1 MANRKPNEEIWP
13 VVAGQVTDQNA
24 DTNKK
29 VTADTGATPATQAA
43 EPKSDQAPQDASQG
57 AQAASTATETPNV
70 SNSTIQSEKE
80 AQRSLGAAKKTIDD
94 ASDVKVL
101 QGSVSDG
108 NVTGEVQARKDE
120 ANAKGAQA
128 DAHWDAETFRN
139 GDAYKNM
146 QTVGANDG
154 SFTREDAVKFLKAF
168 DDVRAQRDL
177 SPKEMQAYQYVVDF
191 LEGKF
196 GNGTTQQS
204 PQEKQDVDTTAAV
217 EQKVEP
223 SVEPSVEGTSK
234 PTPTAQKQETT
245 TEKATEKETEKE
257 TTANVEPPKSE
268 DNGKP
273 KESEEGKGRS
283 VDTRVVDAKGRTAEQ
298 VIDEEGY
305 ERDKNGNIVR
315 PKPVSFTPADN
326 STSQYDKDLADLER
340 EYAKKVEEATRKKD
354 EALQRIMDD
363 TSTISDKTDAIERM
377 AAADEVIK
385 RYSSPGYAKR
395 MHATK
400 ILAMLSDALSAI
412 GNVLTA
418 THGGVAMKVDS
429 ASEKVRKEESA
440 NEAALQKRID
450 YWTKRMES
458 ARSSEAKASNFLRS
472 RNMTS
477 ALEAYKASTMLA
489 KDTFASGVGALNNRY
504 RRSGDALK
512 AAKATVDAHNKRAYD
527 YDKQMREQKFKHK
540 EEVYKQKQQNSRTK
554 QNNATKKE
562 LQEMRNKNKNKNDGF
577 SLFS

>member
-1 MANRKPNEEIWP
+1 MSNRRQNEEIWP
-13 VVAGQVTDQNA
+13 VVAGQVGDQNA
-24 DTNKK
+24 DTDKK
-29 VTADTGATPATQAA
+29 VTADAGTTPATQAA
-43 EPKSDQAPQDASQG
+43 ETKSDQAPQGAAHG
-57 AQAASTATETPNV
+57 AQAAATATETPKV
-70 SNSTIQSEKE
+70 SDSTIQAEKE

-101 QGSVSDG
+101 QGSVSEG
-108 NVTGEVQARKDE
+108 NVAGEVQERKDE
-120 ANAKGAQA
+120 ANAKGEQA
-128 DAHWDAETFRN
+128 DAHWDAETLRN

-154 SFTREDAVKFLKAF
+154 SFTRDDAVQLVKAF
-168 DDVRAQRDL
+168 DDVREKRDL
-177 SPKEMQAYQYVVDF
+177 SPDQGQAYQYLLDY
-191 LEGKF
+191 LGGKF
-196 GNGTTQQS
+196 GNDTTRPS
-204 PQEKQDVDTTAAV
+204 PQEKKDVDTAAV
-217 EQKVEP
+217 EQKAEP
-223 SVEPSVEGTSK
+223 SVVETGK
-234 PTPTAQKQETT
+234 PKPTAQPQET
-245 TEKATEKETEKE
+245 ETETE
-257 TTANVEPPKSE
+257 TTANVERPKAD

-283 VDTRVVDAKGRTAEQ
+283 AGTAVVDAKGRTAEQ
-298 VIDEEGY
+298 VIEEEGY

-340 EYAKKVEEATRKKD
+340 EYAKKVDEATRKKD

-363 TSTISDKTDAIERM
+363 TSTISDKADAIERM

-429 ASEKVRKEESA
+429 ASEKVRKEDRA

-458 ARSSEAKASNFLRS
+458 ARSSDAKASNFLRS

-477 ALEAYKASTMLA
+477 ALEAYKASTRLA

-527 YDKQMREQKFKHK
+527 YEKQKREQKFRH
-540 EEVYKQKQQNSRTK
+540 EETVYKQKQQNRRNDN
-554 QNNATKKE
+554 NNATKKE
-562 LQEMRNKNKNKNDGF
+562 LKKMGNNKEGGF
-577 SLFS
+577 SLFSK

>member
-1 MANRKPNEEIWP
+1 MASRKPKEEIWP
-13 VVAGQVTDQNA
+13 VAAGQVTDQNA
-24 DTNKK
+24 DTDKK
-29 VTADTGATPATQAA
+29 VAADAGVTPAPQAA
-43 EPKSDQAPQDASQG
+43 EPKSDQAPQDAAQG
-57 AQAASTATETPNV
+57 AQAAATATETPKV
-70 SNSTIQSEKE
+70 SNSTIQAEKE
-80 AQRSLGAAKKTIDD
+80 AQRSLGAAENTIDD
-94 ASDVKVL
+94 AMDVKVL
-101 QGSVSDG
+101 QGSVSEG
-108 NVTGEVQARKDE
+108 NLAGEVQARKDE
-120 ANAKGAQA
+120 ANAKGAEA
-128 DAHWDAETFRN
+128 DARWDAETLRN

-154 SFTREDAVKFLKAF
+154 SFTSEDAVKFLKAF
-168 DDVRAQRDL
+168 DGLRAERGL
-177 SPKEMQAYQYVVDF
+177 SLKQKQAYQYVVDY
-191 LEGKF
+191 LDDNF
-196 GNGTTQQS
+196 GNGTVQPSQ
-204 PQEKQDVDTTAAV
+204 QEKQVGDTAAV
-217 EQKVEP
+217 EQKSEP
-223 SVEPSVEGTSK
+223 SVEETGKQTH
-234 PTPTAQKQETT
+234 TAQPQET
-245 TEKATEKETEKE
+245 ETEKSTE
-257 TTANVEPPKSE
+257 TESAANVERPKAE
-268 DNGKP
+268 GNVEP
-273 KESEEGKGRS
+273 KESEDVKGRS

-340 EYAKKVEEATRKKD
+340 EYAKKVDEATRKKD

-363 TSTISDKTDAIERM
+363 TSTISDKADAIERM

-418 THGGVAMKVDS
+418 TQGGVAMKVDS
-429 ASEKVRKEESA
+429 ASEKVRKEDRA

-458 ARSSEAKASNFLRS
+458 ARSSDAKASNFLRS

-477 ALEAYKASTMLA
+477 ALEAYKASTRLA

-512 AAKATVDAHNKRAYD
+512 AAKATVNAHNKLAYD
-527 YDKQMREQKFKHK
+527 YEKQMRAQKFKHE
-540 EEVYKQKQQNSRTK
+540 EEVYKQKQQNKRTE
-554 QNNATKKE
+554 QNNATKKKI
-562 LQEMRNKNKNKNDGF
+562 QEMRGKNKKEGF
-577 SLFS
+577 NLFSK

>member
-1 MANRKPNEEIWP
+1 MANRRPNEEIWP
-13 VVAGQVTDQNA
+13 VVAVQVGDQNV
-24 DTNKK
+24 DVNKK
-29 VTADTGATPATQAA
+29 VTADAGVTPATQAS
-43 EPKSDQAPQDASQG
+43 ETKSDQAPQGAAQG
-57 AQAASTATETPNV
+57 AQAAATATETPKV
-70 SNSTIQSEKE
+70 SDSTIQAEKE
-80 AQRSLGAAKKTIDD
+80 AQRSLGEAEKTIDD

-101 QGSVSDG
+101 QGSVSEG
-108 NVTGEVQARKDE
+108 NVAGEVQERKDE
-120 ANAKGAQA
+120 ANAKGEEA
-128 DAHWDAETFRN
+128 DAHWDAEKMRN

-154 SFTREDAVKFLKAF
+154 SFTRDDAVQFVKAF
-168 DDVRAQRDL
+168 DDVRTERGLLPNQ
-177 SPKEMQAYQYVVDF
+177 KQAYQYILDF
-191 LEGKF
+191 LDGKF

-204 PQEKQDVDTTAAV
+204 PQEKKDVDTAAV
-217 EQKVEP
+217 ERKAEP
-223 SVEPSVEGTSK
+223 SVEETGK
-234 PTPTAQKQETT
+234 PTKTAQPQET
-245 TEKATEKETEKE
+245 ATETE
-257 TTANVEPPKSE
+257 TTANVVRPKAE

-283 VDTRVVDAKGRTAEQ
+283 VGTAVVDAKGRTAEQ
-298 VIDEEGY
+298 VIEEEGY

-363 TSTISDKTDAIERM
+363 TSTISDKADAIERM

-429 ASEKVRKEESA
+429 ASEKVRKEDRA

-458 ARSSEAKASNFLRS
+458 ARSSDAKASNFLRS

-477 ALEAYKASTMLA
+477 ALEAYKASTRLA

-527 YDKQMREQKFKHK
+527 YEKQKLEHDFKHN
-540 EEVYKQKQQNSRTK
+540 ETVYKQKQQNRRNDN
-554 QNNATKKE
+554 NNATKKE
-562 LQEMRNKNKNKNDGF
+562 LKKMGNNKEGGF
-577 SLFS
+577 SLFSK

>member
-1 MANRKPNEEIWP
+1 MANRKQNEEIWP
-13 VVAGQVTDQNA
+13 VVAGQVTGQNA
-24 DTNKK
+24 DTDKK
-29 VTADTGATPATQAA
+29 VTADTGVTPATQAA
-43 EPKSDQAPQDASQG
+43 EPKADQAPQDASQG
-57 AQAASTATETPNV
+57 AQAAATATETPKV
-70 SNSTIQSEKE
+70 SNSTIEAEKE

-94 ASDVKVL
+94 ASEVKVL
-101 QGSVSDG
+101 QGSVSEG
-108 NVTGEVQARKDE
+108 NVDGEVQARKDE

-128 DAHWDAETFRN
+128 DAHWDAETLRN

-146 QTVGANDG
+146 RTVGANDG
-154 SFTREDAVKFLKAF
+154 SFTRDDAVKFLKAF

-191 LEGKF
+191 LGGKF

-204 PQEKQDVDTTAAV
+204 PQERQDADTAAV
-217 EQKVEP
+217 EQKAEP
-223 SVEPSVEGTSK
+223 SVVETSK
-234 PTPTAQKQETT
+234 PKPTAQPQETAVET
-245 TEKATEKETEKE
+245 ETEKE
-257 TTANVEPPKSE
+257 TTTANVERPKA
-268 DNGKP
+268 DNNGKP
-273 KESEEGKGRS
+273 NENEEGKGRS
-283 VDTRVVDAKGRTAEQ
+283 VGTGVVDAKGRTAEQ

-340 EYAKKVEEATRKKD
+340 EYAKKVDEATRKKD

-363 TSTISDKTDAIERM
+363 TSTISDKADAIERM

-429 ASEKVRKEESA
+429 ASEKVRKEDRA

-458 ARSSEAKASNFLRS
+458 ARSSDAKASNFLRS

-477 ALEAYKASTMLA
+477 ALEAYKASTRLA

-527 YDKQMREQKFKHK
+527 YEKQKREHDFKHE
-540 EEVYKQKQQNSRTK
+540 EEVYKQKQQNKRTE
-554 QNNATKKE
+554 QNNATKIKT
-562 LQEMRNKNKNKNDGF
+562 QEMRDKNKKDGLSIF
-577 SLFS
+577 SW

>member
-1 MANRKPNEEIWP
+1 MASRKPKEEIWP
-13 VVAGQVTDQNA
+13 VVAGQVTDKNA
-24 DTNKK
+24 DADKK
-29 VTADTGATPATQAA
+29 VTADAGVTPPTQAA
-43 EPKSDQAPQDASQG
+43 EPKSDQAPQDSSHG
-57 AQAASTATETPNV
+57 AQAAATATETPKV
-70 SNSTIQSEKE
+70 SNYTIQAENE
-80 AQRSLGAAKKTIDD
+80 AQSSLSDAKKTIDD

-101 QGSVSDG
+101 QGSVSDA
-108 NVTGEVQARKDE
+108 NVAGEVQARKDE
-120 ANAKGAQA
+120 ANAKGEEA
-128 DAHWDAETFRN
+128 DARWTAETLRN
-139 GDAYKNM
+139 GDAYKKM
-146 QTVGANDG
+146 QTVGANDR
-154 SFTREDAVKFLKAF
+154 SFTMDDAVYFLKAF
-168 DDVRAQRDL
+168 DDVRADRGL
-177 SPKEMQAYQYVVDF
+177 SPKKKQAYQYVVDF
-191 LEGKF
+191 LDGKF
-196 GNGTTQQS
+196 GNGTTQPS
-204 PQEKQDVDTTAAV
+204 PQEKQDVETAAV
-217 EQKVEP
+217 EQKSEP
-223 SVEPSVEGTSK
+223 SVEETSN
-234 PTPTAQKQETT
+234 PTQTAQPQET
-245 TEKATEKETEKE
+245 ETEKETEKE
-257 TTANVEPPKSE
+257 TTSNVEPPKAE
-268 DNGKP
+268 DKVGT

-298 VIDEEGY
+298 VIEEEGY

-363 TSTISDKTDAIERM
+363 TSTISDKADAIERM

-418 THGGVAMKVDS
+418 THGGMAMKADS
-429 ASEKVRKEESA
+429 ASEKVRKEDMA

-458 ARSSEAKASNFLRS
+458 ARSSDAKASNFLRS

-477 ALEAYKASTMLA
+477 ALDAYKASTRLA
-489 KDTFASGVGALNNRY
+489 KDTFASGVGALNSRY

-527 YDKQMREQKFKHK
+527 YEKQMREQKFRHK
-540 EEVYKQKQQNSRTK
+540 EKVYSEMQQNNRTNK
-554 QNNATKKE
+554 NIATKIK
-562 LQEMRNKNKNKNDGF
+562 LQEMRDKNKKEISN
-577 SLFS
+577 LFSN

>member
-1 MANRKPNEEIWP
+1 MANRRPNEKIWP
-13 VVAGQVTDQNA
+13 VVAGQVGDQNVDA
-24 DTNKK
+24 NKK
-29 VTADTGATPATQAA
+29 VTADAGTTPATQAA
-43 EPKSDQAPQDASQG
+43 EPKADQAPQDAAQG
-57 AQAASTATETPNV
+57 AQAAATATETPKV
-70 SNSTIQSEKE
+70 SDSTIQAEKE
-80 AQRSLGAAKKTIDD
+80 AQRSLGAAEKTIDD

-101 QGSVSDG
+101 QGSVSEG
-108 NVTGEVQARKDE
+108 NVNGEVQERKDE
-120 ANAKGAQA
+120 ANAKGADA
-128 DAHWDAETFRN
+128 DAQWDAETMRN

-154 SFTREDAVKFLKAF
+154 SFTRDDAVQLVKAF
-168 DDVRAQRDL
+168 DDVRSKRVL
-177 SPKEMQAYQYVVDF
+177 STDQGQAYQYLLDY
-191 LEGKF
+191 LGGKF
-196 GNGTTQQS
+196 GNGTTRPS
-204 PQEKQDVDTTAAV
+204 PQEKKDVDTAAV
-217 EQKVEP
+217 ERKAEP
-223 SVEPSVEGTSK
+223 SVEETGK
-234 PTPTAQKQETT
+234 PKPTAQPQET
-245 TEKATEKETEKE
+245 ATETEA
-257 TTANVEPPKSE
+257 TANVVRPKAE

-283 VDTRVVDAKGRTAEQ
+283 AGTAVVDAKGRTAEQ
-298 VIDEEGY
+298 VIEEEGY

-326 STSQYDKDLADLER
+326 STSQYDNDLADLER
-340 EYAKKVEEATRKKD
+340 EYAKKVDEATRKKD

-363 TSTISDKTDAIERM
+363 TSTISDKADAIERM

-418 THGGVAMKVDS
+418 THGGVAMKADS
-429 ASEKVRKEESA
+429 ASENVRKEDRA

-458 ARSSEAKASNFLRS
+458 ARSSDAKASNFLRS

-477 ALEAYKASTMLA
+477 ALEAYKASTRLA

-527 YDKQMREQKFKHK
+527 YEKQKLEHDFKHN
-540 EEVYKQKQQNSRTK
+540 ETVYKQKQQNRRNDN
-554 QNNATKKE
+554 NNATKKQI
-562 LQEMRNKNKNKNDGF
+562 QEMRDKNKNKKDGLSIF
-577 SLFS
+577 SW

>member
-1 MANRKPNEEIWP
+1 MANRRPNEEIWP
-13 VVAGQVTDQNA
+13 VVAGKVGDQNVDA
-24 DTNKK
+24 NKN
-29 VTADTGATPATQAA
+29 VTADAGTTPATQAS
-43 EPKSDQAPQDASQG
+43 ETKSDQAPQGAAQG
-57 AQAASTATETPNV
+57 AQAAATATETPKV
-70 SNSTIQSEKE
+70 SDSTIQAEKE

-101 QGSVSDG
+101 QGSVSEG
-108 NVTGEVQARKDE
+108 NVAGEVQERKDE
-120 ANAKGAQA
+120 ANAKGADA
-128 DAHWDAETFRN
+128 DAHWDAETMRN

-154 SFTREDAVKFLKAF
+154 SFTRDDAVQFLKKL
-168 DDVRAQRDL
+168 DDVRVQRDL
-177 SPKEMQAYQYVVDF
+177 SPDQGQAYQYLLDF
-191 LEGKF
+191 LDGKF
-196 GNGTTQQS
+196 GNGTTRPS
-204 PQEKQDVDTTAAV
+204 PQEKKDVDTAAV
-217 EQKVEP
+217 ERKAEP
-223 SVEPSVEGTSK
+223 SVGETGKTK
-234 PTPTAQKQETT
+234 PTAQPQET
-245 TEKATEKETEKE
+245 ETETE
-257 TTANVEPPKSE
+257 TTANVVRPKAE

-283 VDTRVVDAKGRTAEQ
+283 VGAAVVDAKGRTAEQ
-298 VIDEEGY
+298 VIEEEGY

-340 EYAKKVEEATRKKD
+340 EYAKKVDEATRKKD

-363 TSTISDKTDAIERM
+363 TSTISDKADAIERM

-418 THGGVAMKVDS
+418 THGGVAMKADS
-429 ASEKVRKEESA
+429 ASEKVRKEDRA

-458 ARSSEAKASNFLRS
+458 ARSSDAKASNFLRS

-477 ALEAYKASTMLA
+477 ALEAYKASTRLA

-527 YDKQMREQKFKHK
+527 YEKQKREQKFRHN
-540 EEVYKQKQQNSRTK
+540 ETVYREKQQNSRTNK
-554 QNNATKKE
+554 NNATKIKLKKMGNE
-562 LQEMRNKNKNKNDGF
+562 KKDGF
-577 SLFS
+577 SLFSK

>member
-1 MANRKPNEEIWP
+1 MSNRKPNEEVEP
-13 VVAGQVTDQNA
+13 VVAWQVTDQNA
-24 DTNKK
+24 DTDKK

-43 EPKSDQAPQDASQG
+43 EPKSDQTPQDSSQG
-57 AQAASTATETPNV
+57 AQAAATATETPKV
-70 SNSTIQSEKE
+70 SDSTIQAEKE
-80 AQRSLGAAKKTIDD
+80 AQRSLGAAENTIAD

-101 QGSVSDG
+101 QGSVSEG
-108 NVTGEVQARKDE
+108 NVAGEVQARKDE
-120 ANAKGAQA
+120 ANAKGADA
-128 DAHWDAETFRN
+128 DAHWDAETLRN
-139 GDAYKNM
+139 GGAYKNM

-154 SFTREDAVKFLKAF
+154 SFTRDDAVQFLKEL

-177 SPKEMQAYQYVVDF
+177 SPDQRQAYQYVVDF
-191 LEGKF
+191 LDGKF
-196 GNGTTQQS
+196 GNENTQQS
-204 PQEKQDVDTTAAV
+204 PQEKQDVDTASV

-223 SVEPSVEGTSK
+223 SVVETSNPK
-234 PTPTAQKQETT
+234 PTAKPQET
-245 TEKATEKETEKE
+245 ATETAAEKE
-257 TTANVEPPKSE
+257 TTANVERPKAD

-273 KESEEGKGRS
+273 KESEDGKGRS

-298 VIDEEGY
+298 VIEDEGY

-340 EYAKKVEEATRKKD
+340 EYAKKVDEATRKKD

-363 TSTISDKTDAIERM
+363 TSTISDRADAIERM

-418 THGGVAMKVDS
+418 THGGVPMKVDS
-429 ASEKVRKEESA
+429 ASEKVLKEDRA

-458 ARSSEAKASNFLRS
+458 ARSSDAKASNFLRS

-477 ALEAYKASTMLA
+477 ALEAYKASTRLA

-527 YDKQMREQKFKHK
+527 YEKQKREQKFRHDENVYK
-540 EEVYKQKQQNSRTK
+540 EEQQNRRNE

-562 LQEMRNKNKNKNDGF
+562 MQEMRNKKKNEGP
-577 SLFS
+577 SLFSY

>member
-1 MANRKPNEEIWP
+1 MSNRRPNEEIWP
-13 VVAGQVTDQNA
+13 VVAGQVGDQNA
-24 DTNKK
+24 DANKK
-29 VTADTGATPATQAA
+29 VTEDAGVTPATQEA
-43 EPKSDQAPQDASQG
+43 EPKSDQAPQDAAQG
-57 AQAASTATETPNV
+57 AQAAATATETPKV
-70 SNSTIQSEKE
+70 SDSTIQAEKE
-80 AQRSLGAAKKTIDD
+80 AQMSLGAAKKTIDD

-101 QGSVSDG
+101 QGSVSEG
-108 NVTGEVQARKDE
+108 NLAGEVQERKDE
-120 ANAKGAQA
+120 ANAKGEEA
-128 DAHWDAETFRN
+128 DAHWDAETLRN

-154 SFTREDAVKFLKAF
+154 SFTRDDAVQLVKAF
-168 DDVRAQRDL
+168 DDVRSKRVL
-177 SPKEMQAYQYVVDF
+177 STDQGQAYQYLLDY
-191 LEGKF
+191 LGGKF
-196 GNGTTQQS
+196 GNGTTRPS
-204 PQEKQDVDTTAAV
+204 PQEKKDVDTAAV
-217 EQKVEP
+217 EQKAEP
-223 SVEPSVEGTSK
+223 SVVETSNTK
-234 PTPTAQKQETT
+234 PTAQPQET
-245 TEKATEKETEKE
+245 AIETEA
-257 TTANVEPPKSE
+257 TANVERPKAD

-283 VDTRVVDAKGRTAEQ
+283 VGTAVVDAKGRTAEQ
-298 VIDEEGY
+298 VIEEEGY
-305 ERDKNGNIVR
+305 ERDKKGNIVR

-340 EYAKKVEEATRKKD
+340 EYAKKVDEATRKKD

-363 TSTISDKTDAIERM
+363 TSTISDKADAIERM

-429 ASEKVRKEESA
+429 ASEKVRKEDRA

-458 ARSSEAKASNFLRS
+458 ARSSDAKASNFLRS

-477 ALEAYKASTMLA
+477 ALEAYKASTRLA

-527 YDKQMREQKFKHK
+527 YEKQKLEHDFKHN
-540 EEVYKQKQQNSRTK
+540 ETVYKQKQQNRRNDN
-554 QNNATKKE
+554 NNATKKQI
-562 LQEMRNKNKNKNDGF
+562 QEMRDKNKNKKDGLSIF
-577 SLFS
+577 SW

>member
-24 DTNKK
+24 DTDKK
-29 VTADTGATPATQAA
+29 VTADAGVTPATQAA

-57 AQAASTATETPNV
+57 AQAAATATETPKV
-70 SNSTIQSEKE
+70 SDYTIQAEKE

-94 ASDVKVL
+94 ASEVKVL
-101 QGSVSDG
+101 QGSVSEG
-108 NVTGEVQARKDE
+108 NVAGEVQARKDE
-120 ANAKGAQA
+120 ANANGAQA
-128 DAHWDAETFRN
+128 DARWTAETLRN
-139 GDAYKNM
+139 GEAYKNM
-146 QTVGANDG
+146 QTVGENDR
-154 SFTREDAVKFLKAF
+154 SFTSEDAVKFLKAF
-168 DDVRAQRDL
+168 DGVRADRGL
-177 SPKEMQAYQYVVDF
+177 SPKQKQAYQYVVDY
-191 LEGKF
+191 LDGNF
-196 GNGTTQQS
+196 GNGTAQPS
-204 PQEKQDVDTTAAV
+204 PKEEQDVDTAAV
-217 EQKVEP
+217 GQKVEP
-223 SVEPSVEGTSK
+223 SVVETSK
-234 PTPTAQKQETT
+234 PKPTAKPQETA
-245 TEKATEKETEKE
+245 TEKATEKETA
-257 TTANVEPPKSE
+257 ANVERPKAE

-273 KESEEGKGRS
+273 KERKEVKGRS
-283 VDTRVVDAKGRTAEQ
+283 VDTRVVDANGRTAEQ
-298 VIDEEGY
+298 VIEEEGY

-340 EYAKKVEEATRKKD
+340 EYAKKVDEATRKKD

-363 TSTISDKTDAIERM
+363 TSTISDKADAIERM

-429 ASEKVRKEESA
+429 ASDKVRKEDRA

-458 ARSSEAKASNFLRS
+458 ARSSDAKASNFLRS

-477 ALEAYKASTMLA
+477 ALEAYKASTRLA
-489 KDTFASGVGALNNRY
+489 KDTFASGVGALNSRY

-527 YDKQMREQKFKHK
+527 YEKRKQEQNFRHN
-540 EEVYKQKQQNSRTK
+540 ETVYKEMQKNRRTK
-554 QNNATKKE
+554 KKNATKKKKVSNE
-562 LQEMRNKNKNKNDGF
+562 KKDGLG
-577 SLFS
+577 LF

>member
-24 DTNKK
+24 DTDKK
-29 VTADTGATPATQAA
+29 VTADAGVTPATQAS
-43 EPKSDQAPQDASQG
+43 EPKADQSPQDAAQG
-57 AQAASTATETPNV
+57 AQAAATATETPKV
-70 SNSTIQSEKE
+70 SNSTIQAENE
-80 AQRSLGAAKKTIDD
+80 AKRSLSAAKKTIDD
-94 ASDVKVL
+94 ASGVKLL
-101 QGSVSDG
+101 QGSVSEG
-108 NVTGEVQARKDE
+108 NVDGEVQARKDE
-120 ANAKGAQA
+120 ANANGAKA
-128 DAHWDAETFRN
+128 DAHWDAETLRN
-139 GDAYKNM
+139 GDAYKNI

-154 SFTREDAVKFLKAF
+154 SFTREDAVKFVKAF
-168 DDVRAQRDL
+168 DGLRAQRDL
-177 SPKEMQAYQYVVDF
+177 SPKESQAYQYLLDF
-191 LEGKF
+191 MGGKF
-196 GNGTTQQS
+196 GNGTAQQS
-204 PQEKQDVDTTAAV
+204 PQEKQDVDTAAV
-217 EQKVEP
+217 EQKAEP
-223 SVEPSVEGTSK
+223 SVEETGK
-234 PTPTAQKQETT
+234 PTTTVKPQET
-245 TEKATEKETEKE
+245 ETETK
-257 TTANVEPPKSE
+257 TTANVELPKSDE
-268 DNGKP
+268 NGKP
-273 KESEEGKGRS
+273 KENEEGKGRS
-283 VDTRVVDAKGRTAEQ
+283 VGTAVVDAKGRTAEQ
-298 VIDEEGY
+298 VIEEEGY

-340 EYAKKVEEATRKKD
+340 EYAKKVDEATRKKD

-363 TSTISDKTDAIERM
+363 TSTISDKADAIERM

-418 THGGVAMKVDS
+418 THGGVSMKADS
-429 ASEKVRKEESA
+429 ASEKVSKEDRA

-477 ALEAYKASTMLA
+477 ALEAYKASTRLA
-489 KDTFASGVGALNNRY
+489 KDTFASGVGALNSRY

-527 YDKQMREQKFKHK
+527 YEKQKREHDFKHE
-540 EEVYKQKQQNSRTK
+540 EEVYKQKQQNKRTK
-554 QNNATKKE
+554 QNIAAKRE
-562 LQEMRNKNKNKNDGF
+562 LQEMRDKNKKEGS
-577 SLFS
+577 SLFSW

>member
-1 MANRKPNEEIWP
+1 MAKKKSNTEVEP
-13 VVAGQVTDQNA
+13 VVAWQVTDQNA
-24 DTNKK
+24 DAGKT
-29 VTADTGATPATQAA
+29 VTADTGVTPAAQAA
-43 EPKSDQAPQDASQG
+43 EPKSGQEPQDASQG
-57 AQAASTATETPNV
+57 AQSAATATETPKV
-70 SNSTIQSEKE
+70 SDSTIQAEEE

-101 QGSVSDG
+101 QGSVSEG
-108 NVTGEVQARKDE
+108 NVAGEVQARKDE
-120 ANAKGAQA
+120 ANDKGEQA
-128 DAHWDAETFRN
+128 DAHWDAETLRN

-146 QTVGANDG
+146 RTVGANDG
-154 SFTREDAVKFLKAF
+154 SFTRDDAVHFLKAL
-168 DDVRAQRDL
+168 DGVRADRGL
-177 SPKEMQAYQYVVDF
+177 SLKQKQAYQYVVDY
-191 LEGKF
+191 LDDNF
-196 GNGTTQQS
+196 GNGNTQPS
-204 PQEKQDVDTTAAV
+204 PQEKQVGDTAAV
-217 EQKVEP
+217 GQKAEP
-223 SVEPSVEGTSK
+223 SVGETSK
-234 PTPTAQKQETT
+234 PKPTAQPQET
-245 TEKATEKETEKE
+245 ATETATEKE
-257 TTANVEPPKSE
+257 TTANVERPKAE
-268 DNGKP
+268 ENGKP

-283 VDTRVVDAKGRTAEQ
+283 VGTGVVDAKGRTVEQ

-326 STSQYDKDLADLER
+326 STSQYDKDLAELER
-340 EYAKKVEEATRKKD
+340 EYAKKVDEATRKKD
-354 EALQRIMDD
+354 EALQSIMDD
-363 TSTISDKTDAIERM
+363 TSTISDRADAIERM

-429 ASEKVRKEESA
+429 ASDKVRKEDRA

-477 ALEAYKASTMLA
+477 ALEAYKASTRLA

-527 YDKQMREQKFKHK
+527 YEKRKSEQKFRHQETVYK
-540 EEVYKQKQQNSRTK
+540 EEQQNKRNDN
-554 QNNATKKE
+554 NNATKKQ
-562 LQEMRNKNKNKNDGF
+562 LKKMGNSNNGKGW
-577 SLFS
+577 SILFGK

>member
-1 MANRKPNEEIWP
+1 MANRRPNEEIWP
-13 VVAGQVTDQNA
+13 VVAGQVGDQNV
-24 DTNKK
+24 DVNKK
-29 VTADTGATPATQAA
+29 VTADAGVTPSTQAS
-43 EPKSDQAPQDASQG
+43 ETKSDQAPQDAAQG
-57 AQAASTATETPNV
+57 VQAAATATETPKV
-70 SNSTIQSEKE
+70 SDSTIQAEKE

-101 QGSVSDG
+101 QGSVSEG
-108 NVTGEVQARKDE
+108 NVAGEVQERKDD
-120 ANAKGAQA
+120 ANAKGADA
-128 DAHWDAETFRN
+128 DAHWDAETLRN
-139 GDAYKNM
+139 GGAYKNM

-154 SFTREDAVKFLKAF
+154 SFTRDDAVQFVKAF
-168 DDVRAQRDL
+168 DDVRTERGLLPDQG
-177 SPKEMQAYQYVVDF
+177 QAYQYLLDY
-191 LEGKF
+191 LDGKF
-196 GNGTTQQS
+196 GNDTTQQS
-204 PQEKQDVDTTAAV
+204 PQEKKDVDTAAV
-217 EQKVEP
+217 ERKAEP
-223 SVEPSVEGTSK
+223 SVEETGK
-234 PTPTAQKQETT
+234 PTTTAQPQETQ
-245 TEKATEKETEKE
+245 TETE
-257 TTANVEPPKSE
+257 TTANVVRPKAE

-283 VDTRVVDAKGRTAEQ
+283 VGAAVVDAKGRTAEQ
-298 VIDEEGY
+298 VIEEEGY
-305 ERDKNGNIVR
+305 DRDKNGNIVR

-340 EYAKKVEEATRKKD
+340 EYAKKVDEATRKKD

-363 TSTISDKTDAIERM
+363 TSTISDKADAIERM

-429 ASEKVRKEESA
+429 ASEKVRKEDRA

-458 ARSSEAKASNFLRS
+458 ARSSDAKASNFLRS

-477 ALEAYKASTMLA
+477 ALEAYKASTRLA

-512 AAKATVDAHNKRAYD
+512 AAKSTVDAHNKRAYD
-527 YDKQMREQKFKHK
+527 YEKQKLEHDFKHN
-540 EEVYKQKQQNSRTK
+540 ETVYKEKQQNRRNDN
-554 QNNATKKE
+554 NNATKKQIKKMGNSNNGKG
-562 LQEMRNKNKNKNDGF
+562 LS
-577 SLFS
+577 SLFSK

>member
-1 MANRKPNEEIWP
+1 MANRRPNEEIWP
-13 VVAGQVTDQNA
+13 VVAGQVGDQNIDA
-24 DTNKK
+24 NKK
-29 VTADTGATPATQAA
+29 VTADAGATPATQAA
-43 EPKSDQAPQDASQG
+43 ETKSDQAPQDAAHG
-57 AQAASTATETPNV
+57 AQAAATATETPKV
-70 SNSTIQSEKE
+70 SDSTIQAEKE
-80 AQRSLGAAKKTIDD
+80 AQMSLGAAKKTIDD

-101 QGSVSDG
+101 QGSVSEG
-108 NVTGEVQARKDE
+108 NVDGEVQERKDE
-120 ANAKGAQA
+120 ANAKGADA
-128 DAHWDAETFRN
+128 DAHWDAETLRN

-146 QTVGANDG
+146 RTVGANDG
-154 SFTREDAVKFLKAF
+154 SFTRDDAVQFLKEL
-168 DDVRAQRDL
+168 DDVRVQRDL
-177 SPKEMQAYQYVVDF
+177 SPNQRQAYQYVLDY
-191 LEGKF
+191 LDGKF
-196 GNGTTQQS
+196 GNGTTRPS
-204 PQEKQDVDTTAAV
+204 PQEKKDVDTAAV
-217 EQKVEP
+217 ERKAEP
-223 SVEPSVEGTSK
+223 SVEETGK
-234 PTPTAQKQETT
+234 PKPTAQPQET
-245 TEKATEKETEKE
+245 ESETEA
-257 TTANVEPPKSE
+257 TANVERPKAE

-273 KESEEGKGRS
+273 KESEESKGRS
-283 VDTRVVDAKGRTAEQ
+283 VGTAVVDAKGRTAEQ
-298 VIDEEGY
+298 VIEEDGY

-340 EYAKKVEEATRKKD
+340 EYAKKVDEATRKKD
-354 EALQRIMDD
+354 EALKRIMDD

-418 THGGVAMKVDS
+418 AHGGVAMKVDS
-429 ASEKVRKEESA
+429 ASEKVRKEDRA

-458 ARSSEAKASNFLRS
+458 ARSSDAKASNFLRS

-477 ALEAYKASTMLA
+477 ALEAYKASTRLA

-527 YDKQMREQKFKHK
+527 YEKQKREQKFRH
-540 EEVYKQKQQNSRTK
+540 EETVYREKQQNRRNDN
-554 QNNATKKE
+554 NNATKKE
-562 LQEMRNKNKNKNDGF
+562 LKKMGNNKEGGF
-577 SLFS
+577 SLFSK

>member
-1 MANRKPNEEIWP
+1 MANRRPNEEIWP
-13 VVAGQVTDQNA
+13 VVAGQVGDQNV
-24 DTNKK
+24 DVNKK
-29 VTADTGATPATQAA
+29 VTADAGATPATQAA
-43 EPKSDQAPQDASQG
+43 EPKSDQSPQYASQG
-57 AQAASTATETPNV
+57 AQAAATATETPKV
-70 SNSTIQSEKE
+70 SDSTIQAEKE
-80 AQRSLGAAKKTIDD
+80 AQRSLGAAEKTIED

-101 QGSVSDG
+101 QGSVSEG
-108 NVTGEVQARKDE
+108 NLAGEVQERKDE
-120 ANAKGAQA
+120 ANAKGAKA
-128 DAHWDAETFRN
+128 DAHWDAETLRN

-146 QTVGANDG
+146 QTLGANDG
-154 SFTREDAVKFLKAF
+154 SFTREDAVQFLKEL
-168 DDVRAQRDL
+168 DDVRSKRVL
-177 SPKEMQAYQYVVDF
+177 STDQGQAYQYLLDY
-191 LEGKF
+191 LDGKF

-204 PQEKQDVDTTAAV
+204 PQEKKDVDTAAV
-217 EQKVEP
+217 ERKAEP
-223 SVEPSVEGTSK
+223 SVEETGK
-234 PTPTAQKQETT
+234 PKPTAQPQET
-245 TEKATEKETEKE
+245 ETETE
-257 TTANVEPPKSE
+257 TTANVVRPKAE

-283 VDTRVVDAKGRTAEQ
+283 VGTAVVDAKGRTAEQ
-298 VIDEEGY
+298 VIEEEGY

-340 EYAKKVEEATRKKD
+340 EYAKKVDEATRKKD

-363 TSTISDKTDAIERM
+363 TSTISDKADAIERM

-429 ASEKVRKEESA
+429 ASEKVRKEDRA

-458 ARSSEAKASNFLRS
+458 ARSSDAKASNFLRS

-477 ALEAYKASTMLA
+477 ALEAYKASTRLA

-527 YDKQMREQKFKHK
+527 YEKQKREQKFRH
-540 EEVYKQKQQNSRTK
+540 EETVYKEKQQNSRTNK
-554 QNNATKKE
+554 NNATKIKLKKMGNE
-562 LQEMRNKNKNKNDGF
+562 KKDGF
-577 SLFS
+577 SLFSK

>member
-1 MANRKPNEEIWP
+1 MAKKKSNTEVEP
-13 VVAGQVTDQNA
+13 VVAWQVGDQNA
-24 DTNKK
+24 DASKM
-29 VTADTGATPATQAA
+29 VTADAVVTPATQAA
-43 EPKSDQAPQDASQG
+43 EPKAVQSKQDAAQG
-57 AQAASTATETPNV
+57 AQAASTATETPKV
-70 SNSTIQSEKE
+70 SNSTIQAEKE
-80 AQRSLGAAKKTIDD
+80 AQRSLGAAQKTIDE
-94 ASDVKVL
+94 ARDVRVL
-101 QGSVSDG
+101 PGSVSEG

-120 ANAKGAQA
+120 ANENGMEA
-128 DAHWDAETFRN
+128 DARLDAETFRN
-139 GDAYKNM
+139 GSAYKNM
-146 QTVGANDG
+146 QAVGANDR
-154 SFTREDAVKFLKAF
+154 SFTRDDAVKFLKAF
-168 DDVRAQRDL
+168 DGVRADRGL
-177 SPKEMQAYQYVVDF
+177 SHKQKQAYQYIVDF
-191 LEGKF
+191 LDGKF
-196 GNGTTQQS
+196 GNGTVQPS
-204 PQEKQDVDTTAAV
+204 PQEEQGGGTVSV
-217 EQKVEP
+217 EQKAEP
-223 SVEPSVEGTSK
+223 SVVETIKPKPTSK
-234 PTPTAQKQETT
+234 KQET
-245 TEKATEKETEKE
+245 ETEKE
-257 TTANVEPPKSE
+257 TTANVEQPKAK
-268 DNGKP
+268 DKGKP
-273 KESEEGKGRS
+273 KESAEGKGRS

-298 VIDEEGY
+298 VIEEEGY

-326 STSQYDKDLADLER
+326 STSQYDSDLAELER
-340 EYAKKVEEATRKKD
+340 EYAKKVEEATMKKD

-363 TSTISDKTDAIERM
+363 TSNISDKTDAIERM

-429 ASEKVRKEESA
+429 ASEKVRKEDRA

-458 ARSSEAKASNFLRS
+458 ARSSDAKASNFLRS

-477 ALEAYKASTMLA
+477 ALEAYKASTRLA

-527 YDKQMREQKFKHK
+527 YEKRKQEQKFRHQ
-540 EEVYKQKQQNSRTK
+540 ETVYKEKQQNSRTK

-562 LQEMRNKNKNKNDGF
+562 LQEMRDKKKKEGF
-577 SLFS
+577 SLFRY

>member
-1 MANRKPNEEIWP
+1 MANRRPNEEIWP
-13 VVAGQVTDQNA
+13 VVAGQVGDQNV
-24 DTNKK
+24 DVNKK
-29 VTADTGATPATQAA
+29 VTADAGTTPATQAA
-43 EPKSDQAPQDASQG
+43 EPKADQAPQDAAQG
-57 AQAASTATETPNV
+57 AQAAATATETPKV
-70 SNSTIQSEKE
+70 SDSTIQAEKE

-101 QGSVSDG
+101 QGSVSEG
-108 NVTGEVQARKDE
+108 NVAGEVQERKDE
-120 ANAKGAQA
+120 ANAKGADA
-128 DAHWDAETFRN
+128 DAHWDAETLRN
-139 GDAYKNM
+139 GGAYKNM

-154 SFTREDAVKFLKAF
+154 SFTRDDAVQLVKAF
-168 DDVRAQRDL
+168 DDVRSKRVL
-177 SPKEMQAYQYVVDF
+177 STDQGQAYQYLLDY
-191 LEGKF
+191 LDGKF
-196 GNGTTQQS
+196 GNGTTRPS
-204 PQEKQDVDTTAAV
+204 PQEKKDVDTAAV
-217 EQKVEP
+217 ERKAEP
-223 SVEPSVEGTSK
+223 SVVETGK
-234 PTPTAQKQETT
+234 PKPTAQPQET
-245 TEKATEKETEKE
+245 ETETE
-257 TTANVEPPKSE
+257 ATANVVRPKAE

-283 VDTRVVDAKGRTAEQ
+283 AGTAVVDAKGRTAEQ
-298 VIDEEGY
+298 VIEEEGY

-340 EYAKKVEEATRKKD
+340 EYAKKVDEATRKKD

-363 TSTISDKTDAIERM
+363 TSTISDKADAIERM

-429 ASEKVRKEESA
+429 ASEKVRKEDRA

-458 ARSSEAKASNFLRS
+458 ARSSDAKASNFLRS

-477 ALEAYKASTMLA
+477 ALEAYKASTRLA

-527 YDKQMREQKFKHK
+527 YEKQKREQKFRH
-540 EEVYKQKQQNSRTK
+540 EETVYREKQQNSRTNK
-554 QNNATKKE
+554 NNATKIKLKKMGNE
-562 LQEMRNKNKNKNDGF
+562 KKDGF
-577 SLFS
+577 SLFSK

>member
-1 MANRKPNEEIWP
+1 MANRKPNEETEP
-13 VVAGQVTDQNA
+13 VVAWQVTDQNA
-24 DTNKK
+24 DANKK
-29 VTADTGATPATQAA
+29 VAADAGVTPAPQAA
-43 EPKSDQAPQDASQG
+43 EPKSDQAPQDTSQG
-57 AQAASTATETPNV
+57 AQAAATATETPNV
-70 SNSTIQSEKE
+70 SNSTMQAENE

-94 ASDVKVL
+94 ASEVKVL
-101 QGSVSDG
+101 QGSVSEG
-108 NVTGEVQARKDE
+108 NVDGEVQAMKDE
-120 ANAKGAQA
+120 ANANGEHA
-128 DAHWDAETFRN
+128 DARWTAETLRN
-139 GDAYKNM
+139 GDAYKKM
-146 QTVGANDG
+146 QTVGAGDR
-154 SFTREDAVKFLKAF
+154 SFTSEDAEQLLKEF
-168 DDVRAQRDL
+168 EGVRADRGLLLNQ
-177 SPKEMQAYQYVVDF
+177 KQAYQYIVDY
-191 LEGKF
+191 LDGKF
-196 GNGTTQQS
+196 GNGTTQTS
-204 PQEKQDVDTTAAV
+204 PQEEQDVDTAAAV
-217 EQKVEP
+217 EQKAEP
-223 SVEPSVEGTSK
+223 SVAETINPK
-234 PTPTAQKQETT
+234 PTDKPQET
-245 TEKATEKETEKE
+245 ETEKSTE
-257 TTANVEPPKSE
+257 TGTTANVERPKAE

-273 KESEEGKGRS
+273 KESEDVKGRS

-326 STSQYDKDLADLER
+326 STSQYDSDLADLER

-400 ILAMLSDALSAI
+400 ILARLSDALSAI

-429 ASEKVRKEESA
+429 ASEKVRKEDRA

-458 ARSSEAKASNFLRS
+458 ARSSDAKASNFLRS

-477 ALEAYKASTMLA
+477 AIEAYKASTRLA
-489 KDTFASGVGALNNRY
+489 KDAFASGVGALNNRY
-504 RRSGDALK
+504 RRSGDALT

-527 YDKQMREQKFKHK
+527 YEKRKQEQKVRHN
-540 EEVYKQKQQNSRTK
+540 ETVYKENQKNMRTK
-554 QNNATKKE
+554 KKKATKK
-562 LQEMRNKNKNKNDGF
+562 KKKTKKDGLG
-577 SLFS
+577 LFS

>member
-1 MANRKPNEEIWP
+1 MANRRPNEEIWP
-13 VVAGQVTDQNA
+13 VVAGQVGDQNV
-24 DTNKK
+24 DVNKK
-29 VTADTGATPATQAA
+29 VTADAGTTPATQAA
-43 EPKSDQAPQDASQG
+43 EPKSDQAPQGAAQG
-57 AQAASTATETPNV
+57 AQAAATATETPKV
-70 SNSTIQSEKE
+70 SDSTIQAEKE

-101 QGSVSDG
+101 QGSVSEG
-108 NVTGEVQARKDE
+108 NVDGEVQERKDE
-120 ANAKGAQA
+120 ANAKGADA
-128 DAHWDAETFRN
+128 DAHWDAETLRN
-139 GDAYKNM
+139 GGAYKNM

-154 SFTREDAVKFLKAF
+154 SFTREDAVQFLKEL
-168 DDVRAQRDL
+168 DDVRVQRDL
-177 SPKEMQAYQYVVDF
+177 SPNQRQAYQYVLDY
-191 LEGKF
+191 LDGKF

-204 PQEKQDVDTTAAV
+204 PQEKQDVDTAAV
-217 EQKVEP
+217 EQKAEP
-223 SVEPSVEGTSK
+223 SVGETGK
-234 PTPTAQKQETT
+234 PKPTAQPQET
-245 TEKATEKETEKE
+245 ETETE
-257 TTANVEPPKSE
+257 TTANVVRPKAD

-283 VDTRVVDAKGRTAEQ
+283 VGTAVVDAKGRTAEQ
-298 VIDEEGY
+298 VIEEDGY

-340 EYAKKVEEATRKKD
+340 EYAKKVDEATRKKD

-363 TSTISDKTDAIERM
+363 TSTISDRADAIERM

-429 ASEKVRKEESA
+429 ASEKVRKEDRA

-458 ARSSEAKASNFLRS
+458 AISSDAKASNFLRS

-477 ALEAYKASTMLA
+477 ALEAYKASTRLA

-527 YDKQMREQKFKHK
+527 YEKQKREQKFRH
-540 EEVYKQKQQNSRTK
+540 EETVYREKQQNSRTNK
-554 QNNATKKE
+554 NNATKIKLKKMGNE
-562 LQEMRNKNKNKNDGF
+562 KKDGF
-577 SLFS
+577 SLFSK

>member
-1 MANRKPNEEIWP
+1 MANRKPKEEIWP
-13 VVAGQVTDQNA
+13 VVAGQVGDQNA
-24 DTNKK
+24 DTDKK
-29 VTADTGATPATQAA
+29 VAADAGITPATQAA
-43 EPKSDQAPQDASQG
+43 EPKSDQAPQYTAQG
-57 AQAASTATETPNV
+57 AQAAATATETPKV
-70 SNSTIQSEKE
+70 SDSTIQAEKE

-94 ASDVKVL
+94 ASEVKVL
-101 QGSVSDG
+101 PGSVSDA
-108 NVTGEVQARKDE
+108 NVAGEVQARKDE
-120 ANAKGAQA
+120 ANANGEQA
-128 DAHWDAETFRN
+128 DAHWTAETLRN
-139 GDAYKNM
+139 GDAYKKI
-146 QTVGANDG
+146 QAVGANDG
-154 SFTREDAVKFLKAF
+154 SFKSEDAVKFLN
-168 DDVRAQRDL
+168 DLEEVRADRGLLPNQ
-177 SPKEMQAYQYVVDF
+177 KQAYQYIVDY
-191 LEGKF
+191 LDGKF

-204 PQEKQDVDTTAAV
+204 PQEKQDGDTAAV

-223 SVEPSVEGTSK
+223 SVLETVKPK
-234 PTPTAQKQETT
+234 PTAKKQDTET
-245 TEKATEKETEKE
+245 ENATEKEAKS
-257 TTANVEPPKSE
+257 NVEQPKAE

-273 KESEEGKGRS
+273 KESAERKGRS

-326 STSQYDKDLADLER
+326 STSQYDKDLAELER

-363 TSTISDKTDAIERM
+363 TSTISDKADAIERM

-418 THGGVAMKVDS
+418 THGGVAMKADS
-429 ASEKVRKEESA
+429 ASEKVRKEDRA

-477 ALEAYKASTMLA
+477 AIEAYKASTRLA
-489 KDTFASGVGALNNRY
+489 KDTFASGVGALNSRY

-527 YDKQMREQKFKHK
+527 YEKRKQEQKFKHK
-540 EEVYKQKQQNSRTK
+540 ENVYKEMQQNSRTK
-554 QNNATKKE
+554 QNNATKIKT
-562 LQEMRNKNKNKNDGF
+562 QKMRNENKKEGF

>member
-1 MANRKPNEEIWP
+1 MANRRPNEEVEP
-13 VVAGQVTDQNA
+13 VVAGQVGDQNVDA
-24 DTNKK
+24 NKK
-29 VTADTGATPATQAA
+29 VTADAGTTPATQAA
-43 EPKSDQAPQDASQG
+43 EPKSDQAPQDAAQG
-57 AQAASTATETPNV
+57 AQAAATATETPKV
-70 SNSTIQSEKE
+70 SDSTIQAEKE
-80 AQRSLGAAKKTIDD
+80 AQRSLGAAKKTIED

-101 QGSVSDG
+101 QGSVSEG
-108 NVTGEVQARKDE
+108 NVAVEVQERKDE
-120 ANAKGAQA
+120 ANAKGADA
-128 DAHWDAETFRN
+128 DAHWDAETLRN

-154 SFTREDAVKFLKAF
+154 SFTRDDAVQFVKAF
-168 DDVRAQRDL
+168 GDVRAKRGLLPNQ
-177 SPKEMQAYQYVVDF
+177 KQAYQYVLDY
-191 LEGKF
+191 LDGKF
-196 GNGTTQQS
+196 GNGTTRPS
-204 PQEKQDVDTTAAV
+204 PQEKKDVDTAAV
-217 EQKVEP
+217 ERKAEP
-223 SVEPSVEGTSK
+223 SVGETGK
-234 PTPTAQKQETT
+234 PTKTAQPQET
-245 TEKATEKETEKE
+245 ATETE
-257 TTANVEPPKSE
+257 TTANVVRPKAE

-283 VDTRVVDAKGRTAEQ
+283 VGTAVVDAKGRTAEQ
-298 VIDEEGY
+298 VIEEEGY

-363 TSTISDKTDAIERM
+363 TSTISDKADAIERM

-418 THGGVAMKVDS
+418 AHGGVAMKVDS
-429 ASEKVRKEESA
+429 ASEKVRKEDRA

-458 ARSSEAKASNFLRS
+458 ARSSDAKASNFLRS

-477 ALEAYKASTMLA
+477 ALEAYKASTRLA

-527 YDKQMREQKFKHK
+527 YEKQKRDQEFRHGETVYRE
-540 EEVYKQKQQNSRTK
+540 KQQNSRTNK
-554 QNNATKKE
+554 NNATKIKLKKMGNE
-562 LQEMRNKNKNKNDGF
+562 KKDWF
-577 SLFS
+577 SLFSK

>member
-1 MANRKPNEEIWP
+1 MAKKKSNTEVEP
-13 VVAGQVTDQNA
+13 VAAWQVGDQNA
-24 DTNKK
+24 DASKM
-29 VTADTGATPATQAA
+29 VTADAGVTPATQAA
-43 EPKSDQAPQDASQG
+43 EPKAVQAQQDAVQG
-57 AQAASTATETPNV
+57 AQEAATATETPKV
-70 SNSTIQSEKE
+70 SNSTIQAEKE
-80 AQRSLGAAKKTIDD
+80 AQRSLSAAQKTIDD
-94 ASDVKVL
+94 ARDVKVL
-101 QGSVSDG
+101 QGSVSEG
-108 NVTGEVQARKDE
+108 NVDGEVQARKDE
-120 ANAKGAQA
+120 ANANGEEA
-128 DAHWDAETFRN
+128 DMRWDAETFRN
-139 GDAYKNM
+139 GSAYKNM
-146 QTVGANDG
+146 RAVGANDR

-168 DDVRAQRDL
+168 DDVRAKRDL
-177 SPKEMQAYQYVVDF
+177 SPKEMQAYQYILDR
-191 LEGKF
+191 LDGDL
-196 GNGTTQQS
+196 GNGTVQPS
-204 PQEKQDVDTTAAV
+204 PQEEQDVGTAAV
-217 EQKVEP
+217 EQKAEP
-223 SVEPSVEGTSK
+223 SVEPSVEETVK
-234 PTPTAQKQETT
+234 PNPTAQPQETAT
-245 TEKATEKETEKE
+245 AKNTETETETEKE
-257 TTANVEPPKSE
+257 TTANVERPKSE

-273 KESEEGKGRS
+273 KESAERKGRS

-298 VIDEEGY
+298 VIEEEGY
-305 ERDKNGNIVR
+305 DRDKNGNKVR

-363 TSTISDKTDAIERM
+363 TSTISDKADAIERM

-385 RYSSPGYAKR
+385 RYSSHGYAKR

-429 ASEKVRKEESA
+429 ASEKVRKEDRA
-440 NEAALQKRID
+440 NEAALQRRID

-458 ARSSEAKASNFLRS
+458 ARSSDAKASNFLRS

-477 ALEAYKASTMLA
+477 ALEAYKASTRLA
-489 KDTFASGVGALNNRY
+489 KDAFTSGVGALNNRY

-527 YDKQMREQKFKHK
+527 YEKRKQEQKFRHQ
-540 EEVYKQKQQNSRTK
+540 ETVYKEKQQNSRTK

-562 LQEMRNKNKNKNDGF
+562 LQEMRDKKKKEGF
-577 SLFS
+577 SLFRY

>member
-1 MANRKPNEEIWP
+1 MSNRRPNEEIEP
-13 VVAGQVTDQNA
+13 VVAGQVGDQNV
-24 DTNKK
+24 DVNKK
-29 VTADTGATPATQAA
+29 VTADAGATPATQAS
-43 EPKSDQAPQDASQG
+43 EPKSDQAPQGAAQG
-57 AQAASTATETPNV
+57 AQAAATATETPKV
-70 SNSTIQSEKE
+70 SDSTIQAEKE

-101 QGSVSDG
+101 QGSVSEG
-108 NVTGEVQARKDE
+108 NVNGEVQERKDE
-120 ANAKGAQA
+120 ANAKGEEA
-128 DAHWDAETFRN
+128 DAHWDAETLRN

-146 QTVGANDG
+146 RTVGANDG
-154 SFTREDAVKFLKAF
+154 SFTRDDAVQFVKAF
-168 DDVRAQRDL
+168 DDVRAKRGL
-177 SPKEMQAYQYVVDF
+177 SPDQRQAYQYNLDF
-191 LEGKF
+191 LDGKF
-196 GNGTTQQS
+196 GNGTTRPS
-204 PQEKQDVDTTAAV
+204 PQEKKDVGTDAV
-217 EQKVEP
+217 ERKAEP
-223 SVEPSVEGTSK
+223 SVGETGK
-234 PTPTAQKQETT
+234 PKPTAQPQETQT
-245 TEKATEKETEKE
+245 ETEA
-257 TTANVEPPKSE
+257 TANVVRPKAE

-283 VDTRVVDAKGRTAEQ
+283 AGTAVVDAKGRTAEQ

-340 EYAKKVEEATRKKD
+340 EYAKKVDEATRKKD

-363 TSTISDKTDAIERM
+363 TSTISDKADAIERM

-429 ASEKVRKEESA
+429 ASEKVRKEDRA

-458 ARSSEAKASNFLRS
+458 ARSSDAKASNFLRS

-477 ALEAYKASTMLA
+477 ALEAYKASTRLA

-527 YDKQMREQKFKHK
+527 YEKQKREHDFRHN
-540 EEVYKQKQQNSRTK
+540 ETVYKQKQQNSRNDN
-554 QNNATKKE
+554 NNAAKKQI
-562 LQEMRNKNKNKNDGF
+562 QEMRDKNKNKKDGLSIF
-577 SLFS
+577 SW

>member
-24 DTNKK
+24 DTDKK
-29 VTADTGATPATQAA
+29 VAADDGVTPATQAA
-43 EPKSDQAPQDASQG
+43 EPKSDQAPQYAAQG
-57 AQAASTATETPNV
+57 AQAAATATETPKV
-70 SNSTIQSEKE
+70 SNTTIQAENE
-80 AQRSLGAAKKTIDD
+80 AQRSLGAAEKTIED
-94 ASDVKVL
+94 ASEVKVL
-101 QGSVSDG
+101 QGSVSEG
-108 NVTGEVQARKDE
+108 NVDGEVQAMKDE
-120 ANAKGAQA
+120 ANANGEHA
-128 DAHWDAETFRN
+128 DARWTAETLRN
-139 GDAYKNM
+139 GDAYKKM
-146 QTVGANDG
+146 QTVGAGDR
-154 SFTREDAVKFLKAF
+154 SFTSEDAEQLLKEF
-168 DDVRAQRDL
+168 EGVRADRGLLLNQ
-177 SPKEMQAYQYVVDF
+177 KQAYQYIVDY
-191 LEGKF
+191 LDGKF
-196 GNGTTQQS
+196 GNGTVQPS
-204 PQEKQDVDTTAAV
+204 PQGKQDVDTAAV
-217 EQKVEP
+217 EQKAEP
-223 SVEPSVEGTSK
+223 SVGGTSEPK
-234 PTPTAQKQETT
+234 PTAQPQET
-245 TEKATEKETEKE
+245 ETEKSTE
-257 TTANVEPPKSE
+257 KSPTANVEPPKAK
-268 DNGKP
+268 DKVKP
-273 KESEEGKGRS
+273 KESEEVKGRS

-429 ASEKVRKEESA
+429 ASEKARKEDRP

-458 ARSSEAKASNFLRS
+458 ARSSDAKASNFLRS

-477 ALEAYKASTMLA
+477 ALEAYKASTRLA

-527 YDKQMREQKFKHK
+527 YEKRKQEQNFKHN
-540 EEVYKQKQQNSRTK
+540 ETVYKENQKNMRSKKKKKVGNS
-554 QNNATKKE
+554 KK
-562 LQEMRNKNKNKNDGF
+562 KKDGLG
-577 SLFS
+577 LFS

>member
-1 MANRKPNEEIWP
+1 MAKKKSNTEVEP
-13 VVAGQVTDQNA
+13 VVAGQLTGQNVDA
-24 DTNKK
+24 GKM
-29 VTADTGATPATQAA
+29 VTADAGVAPVTQPV
-43 EPKSDQAPQDASQG
+43 EPKAVQAQQDAAQG
-57 AQAASTATETPNV
+57 AQAAATATETPKV
-70 SNSTIQSEKE
+70 SNSTIQAENE
-80 AQRSLGAAKKTIDD
+80 AQRSLSAAQKTINE
-94 ASDVKVL
+94 ARDVRVL
-101 QGSVSDG
+101 PGSVSEG
-108 NVTGEVQARKDE
+108 SVAGEVHARKDE

-128 DAHWDAETFRN
+128 DARLDAETFRN
-139 GDAYKNM
+139 GSAYKNM
-146 QTVGANDG
+146 QAVGANDR
-154 SFTREDAVKFLKAF
+154 SFTKEDAVHFLKAF
-168 DDVRAQRDL
+168 DGVRADRGL
-177 SPKEMQAYQYVVDF
+177 SPKQKQAYQYIVDR
-191 LEGKF
+191 LDGDL
-196 GNGTTQQS
+196 GNGTVQPS
-204 PQEKQDVDTTAAV
+204 PQEKQVGDTAFM

-223 SVEPSVEGTSK
+223 IVEETGK
-234 PTPTAQKQETT
+234 PKPTAQPQETEAEKK
-245 TEKATEKETEKE
+245 TETE

-268 DNGKP
+268 DKWKP

-298 VIDEEGY
+298 VIEEEGY

-363 TSTISDKTDAIERM
+363 TSTISDKADAIERM

-395 MHATK
+395 MNATK

-429 ASEKVRKEESA
+429 ASEKARKEDRA

-458 ARSSEAKASNFLRS
+458 ARSSDAKASNFLRS

-477 ALEAYKASTMLA
+477 ALEAYKASTRLA
-489 KDTFASGVGALNNRY
+489 KDAFTSGVGALNNRY
-504 RRSGDALK
+504 RRSGEALK

-527 YDKQMREQKFKHK
+527 YEKRKQEQNFRHN
-540 EEVYKQKQQNSRTK
+540 ETVYKEKQQNSRTK
-554 QNNATKKE
+554 QNNATRIKTQK
-562 LQEMRNKNKNKNDGF
+562 MRNNNKGKGGI
-577 SLFS
+577 SLFNL

>member
-1 MANRKPNEEIWP
+1 MSNMRPNEEIWP
-13 VVAGQVTDQNA
+13 VVAGQVGDQNVDA
-24 DTNKK
+24 DKK
-29 VTADTGATPATQAA
+29 VTADAGATPATQEA
-43 EPKSDQAPQDASQG
+43 EPKADQAQQDAAQG
-57 AQAASTATETPNV
+57 AQAAATATETPKV
-70 SNSTIQSEKE
+70 SDSTIQAEKE
-80 AQRSLGAAKKTIDD
+80 AQRSLGEAEKTIDD

-101 QGSVSDG
+101 QGSVSEG
-108 NVTGEVQARKDE
+108 NVAGEVQERKDE
-120 ANAKGAQA
+120 ANAKGEEA
-128 DAHWDAETFRN
+128 DAHWDAETMRN

-154 SFTREDAVKFLKAF
+154 SFTRDDAVQLVKAF
-168 DDVRAQRDL
+168 DDVREKRGL
-177 SPKEMQAYQYVVDF
+177 STDQGQAYQYLLDY
-191 LEGKF
+191 LDGKF
-196 GNGTTQQS
+196 GNGTTRPS
-204 PQEKQDVDTTAAV
+204 PQEKKDVDTVAV
-217 EQKVEP
+217 ERKAEP
-223 SVEPSVEGTSK
+223 SVEETGK
-234 PTPTAQKQETT
+234 PTTTAQPQET
-245 TEKATEKETEKE
+245 ATETEA
-257 TTANVEPPKSE
+257 TANVVRPKSD

-283 VDTRVVDAKGRTAEQ
+283 VGTVVVDAKGRTAEQ
-298 VIDEEGY
+298 VIEEEGY

-340 EYAKKVEEATRKKD
+340 EYAKKVDEATRKKD

-363 TSTISDKTDAIERM
+363 TSTISDKADAIERM

-429 ASEKVRKEESA
+429 ASEKVRKEDRA

-458 ARSSEAKASNFLRS
+458 ARSSDTKASNFLRS

-477 ALEAYKASTMLA
+477 ALEAYKASTRLA

-527 YDKQMREQKFKHK
+527 YEKQKLEHDFKHR
-540 EEVYKQKQQNSRTK
+540 ENVYREKQQNRRNDN
-554 QNNATKKE
+554 NNATKKQI
-562 LQEMRNKNKNKNDGF
+562 QEMRDKNKNKKDGL
-577 SLFS
+577 SLFSW

>member
-1 MANRKPNEEIWP
+1 MANRKPNEEIWH
-13 VVAGQVTDQNA
+13 VVAGKVPDQNA
-24 DTNKK
+24 DANKK
-29 VTADTGATPATQAA
+29 VTADAGVTPSTQAA

-57 AQAASTATETPNV
+57 AQAAATATETPKV
-70 SNSTIQSEKE
+70 SDSTIQAENE
-80 AQRSLGAAKKTIDD
+80 AQMSLSAAKKTIDD
-94 ASDVKVL
+94 ASEVKVL

-120 ANAKGAQA
+120 ANAKGEEA
-128 DAHWDAETFRN
+128 DAHWDAETLRN
-139 GDAYKNM
+139 SGAYKNM
-146 QTVGANDG
+146 QAVGANDR
-154 SFTREDAVKFLKAF
+154 SFTSEDAVYFLKAF
-168 DDVRAQRDL
+168 DDVRADRGLLPNQ
-177 SPKEMQAYQYVVDF
+177 KQAYQYVVDF
-191 LEGKF
+191 LDGKF
-196 GNGTTQQS
+196 GNDTTQPS
-204 PQEKQDVDTTAAV
+204 PQDKQDGDTAAV
-217 EQKVEP
+217 EQKAEP
-223 SVEPSVEGTSK
+223 SVVETIKPK
-234 PTPTAQKQETT
+234 PTAKPQET
-245 TEKATEKETEKE
+245 ETEKETEKE
-257 TTANVEPPKSE
+257 TTANVELPKAE

-273 KESEEGKGRS
+273 KESEERKGRS

-298 VIDEEGY
+298 VIEEEGY

-326 STSQYDKDLADLER
+326 STSQYDSDLADLEM

-363 TSTISDKTDAIERM
+363 TSTISDKADAIERM
-377 AAADEVIK
+377 AAADEVIR

-418 THGGVAMKVDS
+418 THGGVSMKVDS
-429 ASEKVRKEESA
+429 ASEKVRKEDMA

-458 ARSSEAKASNFLRS
+458 ARSSDAKASNFLRS

-477 ALEAYKASTMLA
+477 ALDAYKASTRLA
-489 KDTFASGVGALNNRY
+489 KDTFASGVGALNSRY

-527 YDKQMREQKFKHK
+527 YEKRKQEQNFRHN
-540 EEVYKQKQQNSRTK
+540 ETVYKENQKNMRTK
-554 QNNATKKE
+554 KKNATKKKKVSNE
-562 LQEMRNKNKNKNDGF
+562 KKDGLG
-577 SLFS
+577 LF

>member
-1 MANRKPNEEIWP
+1 MANRKPKEETEP
-13 VVAGQVTDQNA
+13 VVAGQVTEQNA
-24 DTNKK
+24 DTDKK
-29 VTADTGATPATQAA
+29 VAADTVVTPATQAA
-43 EPKSDQAPQDASQG
+43 EPKSDQERQDTAQG
-57 AQAASTATETPNV
+57 AQEAATATETPNV
-70 SNSTIQSEKE
+70 SDSTIQAEND
-80 AQRSLGAAKKTIDD
+80 AQMSLGAAEKAIDD

-101 QGSVSDG
+101 KGSVSEG
-108 NVTGEVQARKDE
+108 NVDGEVQSRKDE
-120 ANAKGAQA
+120 AIAKGEEA
-128 DAHWDAETFRN
+128 DARWDAETLRN
-139 GDAYKNM
+139 SGAYKNM
-146 QTVGANDG
+146 QTVGANDR
-154 SFTREDAVKFLKAF
+154 SFTREDAVKFVNAF
-168 DDVRAQRDL
+168 DGLRAEREL
-177 SPKEMQAYQYVVDF
+177 SPIQRQARQYLLDF
-191 LEGKF
+191 MEGKF
-196 GNGTTQQS
+196 GNGTTKQS
-204 PQEKQDVDTTAAV
+204 PQDKQDGGTAAV

-223 SVEPSVEGTSK
+223 SVM
-234 PTPTAQKQETT
+234 ET
-245 TEKATEKETEKE
+245 
-257 TTANVEPPKSE
+257 
-268 DNGKP
+268 GKP
-273 KESEEGKGRS
+273 KQTAKPQKTETENTTETETETETADNVERPKAEDKVKSVESEKVKGRS

-326 STSQYDKDLADLER
+326 STSQYDKDLEDLER
-340 EYAKKVEEATRKKD
+340 EYAKKVDEATMKKD

-363 TSTISDKTDAIERM
+363 TSTISDKADAIERM

-429 ASEKVRKEESA
+429 ASDKVRKEDRA

-458 ARSSEAKASNFLRS
+458 ARSSDAKASNFLRS

-477 ALEAYKASTMLA
+477 VLEAYKASTRLA
-489 KDTFASGVGALNNRY
+489 KDTFASGVGALNSRY

-527 YDKQMREQKFKHK
+527 YEKRKQEQNFRHN
-540 EEVYKQKQQNSRTK
+540 ETVYKEKQKNMRTK
-554 QNNATKKE
+554 KKKAKKKKKVSNE
-562 LQEMRNKNKNKNDGF
+562 KKDGLGIF
-577 SLFS
+577 SK

>member
-1 MANRKPNEEIWP
+1 MANRRPNEEIWP
-13 VVAGQVTDQNA
+13 VVAGQVGDQNV
-24 DTNKK
+24 DVNKK
-29 VTADTGATPATQAA
+29 AMADAGVTPATQAA
-43 EPKSDQAPQDASQG
+43 EPKADQAPQDAAQG
-57 AQAASTATETPNV
+57 AQAAATATETPKV
-70 SNSTIQSEKE
+70 SDSTIQAEKE
-80 AQRSLGAAKKTIDD
+80 AQMSLGASKKTIDD

-101 QGSVSDG
+101 QGSVSEG
-108 NVTGEVQARKDE
+108 NVDGEVQERKDE
-120 ANAKGAQA
+120 ANAKGADA
-128 DAHWDAETFRN
+128 DAQWDAETLRN

-146 QTVGANDG
+146 RTVGANDG
-154 SFTREDAVKFLKAF
+154 SFTRDDAVQLVKAF
-168 DDVRAQRDL
+168 DDVRSKRVL
-177 SPKEMQAYQYVVDF
+177 STDQGQAYQYLLDY
-191 LEGKF
+191 LDGKF
-196 GNGTTQQS
+196 GNGTTRPS
-204 PQEKQDVDTTAAV
+204 PQEKKDVDTAAV
-217 EQKVEP
+217 ERKAEP
-223 SVEPSVEGTSK
+223 SVGETGK
-234 PTPTAQKQETT
+234 PKPTAQPQET
-245 TEKATEKETEKE
+245 ETETE
-257 TTANVEPPKSE
+257 ATANVVRPKSE

-273 KESEEGKGRS
+273 KEIEEGKGRS
-283 VDTRVVDAKGRTAEQ
+283 VGTAVVDAKGRTAEQ
-298 VIDEEGY
+298 VIEEDGY

-340 EYAKKVEEATRKKD
+340 EYAKKVDEATRKKD

-363 TSTISDKTDAIERM
+363 TSTISDKADAIERM

-429 ASEKVRKEESA
+429 ASEKVRKEDRA

-458 ARSSEAKASNFLRS
+458 ARSSDAKASNFLRS

-477 ALEAYKASTMLA
+477 ALEAYKASTRLA
-489 KDTFASGVGALNNRY
+489 KDAFASGVGALNNRY

-527 YDKQMREQKFKHK
+527 YEKQKREHDFKHR
-540 EEVYKQKQQNSRTK
+540 ETVYREKQQNRRNDN
-554 QNNATKKE
+554 NNATKKE
-562 LQEMRNKNKNKNDGF
+562 LKKMGKNKEGGF
-577 SLFS
+577 SLFSK